1 MAIYAFNKIT
11 NILEY
16 KCSNKNVL
24 DIILK
29 QNKKDIKDYDLLQEF
44 DMKYVSRITYIDGN
58 CVYNNREYWTKTAV
72 QNPLTPENYSEHEVL
87 DFMGLPVT
95 YDRYIDEFNNNIN
108 RLSVLDGVAGEVDYN
123 ITVGNEF
130 ISLFREECIFT
141 DFQTVTPLE
150 IAQKLLTVIAL
161 VQTGSF
167 REAKMVLKTVEP
179 DTFLTTERLKK
190 YEDMLDAADAI
201 TYATAEDYFYTA
213 ADITEEQLEETY
225 KRVTTSWSQS
235 DWNSYRNTL
244 ASIGADDKYIMIIR
258 HADRDSG
265 DTGVTGDINETGLNS
280 CKTVAEQ
287 MQDGTS
293 WTKDGITYVID
304 CDANDAHYFSTN
316 YTRTKHTAQ
325 ALATYRLDT
334 DSAASD
340 FSGITDATET
350 LVAERFL
357 KEPKESGNSDLLSRW
372 INDPSSLTQ
381 EELTVNIG
389 VSTAEE
395 ATEKLTALAEQFTQE
410 IIALADKRLNVFVT
424 HDYYLVPFIAAMTE
438 IKCAKDSKWLNFE
451 AGLGI
456 ILHPDDTFEI
466 FPIRCK
472 GSGYLQ

>member
-1 MAIYAFNKIT
+1 MIYVIKKTNWMLQGTFPNLRDAKNWIT
-11 NILEY
+11 KTLFTENDFY
-16 KCSNKNVL
+16 
-24 DIILK
+24 ILK
-29 QNKKDIKDYDLLQEF
+29 DLN
-44 DMKYVSRITYIDGN
+44 MKYISRIVYVDGN
-58 CVYNNREYWTKTAV
+58 CIYNNKTFWITDV
-72 QNPLTPENYSEHEVL
+72 FKNKILDDYSKHEVL
-87 DFMGLPVT
+87 DFMGKPVSK
-95 YDRYIDEFNNNIN
+95 DRFEIELNENIT
-108 RLSVLDGVAGEVDYN
+108 RLNSIDGVAGEVDYN

-141 DFQTVTPLE
+141 DFQSVTPLE

-167 REAKMVLKTVEP
+167 REAKMILKSVEP
-179 DTFLTTERLKK
+179 DAFLTTERLKK

-235 DWNSYRNTL
+235 DWNSYRYAL
-244 ASIGADDKYIMIIR
+244 ASIGADDKYIMVIR
-258 HADRDSG
+258 HADRDSN
-265 DTGVTGDINETGLNS
+265 DTGITGDINETGLNS

-287 MQDGTS
+287 MKDGTT
-293 WTKDGITYVID
+293 WTKDGVTYLID
-304 CDANDAHYFSTN
+304 CPANNAHYFSTN

-325 ALATYRLDT
+325 ALAEYRLDT
-334 DSAASD
+334 DSAAAD
-340 FSGITDATET
+340 FSGITDANAT

-357 KEPKESGNSDLLSRW
+357 KEPKVSGNSDLLSRW

-389 VSTAEE
+389 VSTQEE
-395 ATEKLTALAEQFTQE
+395 ATERLATLANQFIQE
-410 IIALADKRLNVFVT
+410 IIALADKRLNIFIT
-424 HDYYLVPFIAAMTE
+424 HDYYLVPLVAAMTD
-438 IKCAKDSKWLNFE
+438 IKCSKTDSNKWLNYE

-456 ILHPDDTFEI
+456 ILHSDNTFEI

-472 GSGYLQ
+472 SKGYM